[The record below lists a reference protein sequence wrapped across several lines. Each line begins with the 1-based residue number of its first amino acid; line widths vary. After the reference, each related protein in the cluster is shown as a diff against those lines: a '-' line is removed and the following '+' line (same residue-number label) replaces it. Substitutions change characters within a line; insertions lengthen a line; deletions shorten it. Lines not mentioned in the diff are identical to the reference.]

1 MTLHIRLI
9 GIALTAVV
17 STANAQNLPCTR
29 QALDTSSTNAH
40 IVGKDAHLVLDSTRR
55 SGSLDIS
62 QAFGIF
68 GLDVASFEESKFPD
82 RPPVISFLA
91 EPVVT
96 LVAKTSILKPGDVIE
111 AIDDH
116 PITSS
121 VGSRQFSAPTP
132 GVNTLT
138 VRRGRDRVV
147 LRFDVVAPPPCTDWT
162 SPPGGFGV
170 QGRQGGSVNF
180 DGTVGGRGRRGGGNA
195 GPESLAVLRI
205 RGRSGGVATPVDS
218 GFAYYARGRK
228 LYTIWSM
235 RDSTR
240 GPIYVVDGVRVEP
253 TVMPPSS
260 RFGFAVTC
268 TPICEKLTTPDGT
281 SFYKFD
287 RAPVIS
293 EVLANSPAAT
303 AGLKPRD
310 MLVKVDGVSILED
323 DGGIRLSRSEQRQ
336 SLSLTVKRDGK
347 EMVVQLQVPK

>member
-1 MTLHIRLI
+1 MTPNVRLI
-9 GIALTAVV
+9 GIALTVVV
-17 STANAQNLPCTR
+17 STANAQTLPCTR
-29 QALDTSSTNAH
+29 QAPDTSATNAH
-40 IVGKDAHLVLDSTRR
+40 FVGKDAHLLLDTTRR
-55 SGSLDIS
+55 SGNLDIS
-62 QAFGIF
+62 QAFGVF

-138 VRRGRDRVV
+138 VRRGRDRIV

-162 SPPGGFGV
+162 SSFSFGV
-170 QGRQGGSVNF
+170 QGRRGGSVNF
-180 DGTVGGRGRRGGGNA
+180 DSTVGGRGRRGGGNA
-195 GPESLAVLRI
+195 GPDSLRVLRI
-205 RGRSGGVATPVDS
+205 RGQSGGSATVVDS
-218 GFAYYARGRK
+218 GFAYYVQGRK
-228 LYTIWSM
+228 LYTLWSM
-235 RDSTR
+235 RDTSR
-240 GPIYVVDGVRVEP
+240 GPIFVIDGVKVEP

-293 EVLANSPAAT
+293 EVLENSPAAT
-303 AGLKPRD
+303 AGLKQRD
-310 MLVKVDGVSILED
+310 MLLKVDGFSILED
-323 DGGIRLSRSEQRQ
+323 DGAIRLSRSEQRQ